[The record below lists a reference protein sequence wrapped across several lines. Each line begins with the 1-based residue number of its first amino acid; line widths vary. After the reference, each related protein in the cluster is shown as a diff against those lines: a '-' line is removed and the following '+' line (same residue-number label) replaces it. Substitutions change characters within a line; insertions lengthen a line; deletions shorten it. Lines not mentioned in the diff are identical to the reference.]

1 MLVVALLLRLGADSK
16 KAGVM
21 FLHPPSKTQ
30 ASLPHGAQDAGT
42 ATVANTHQVEDT
54 IRVACELGHLRKGW
68 VLPHED
74 LVL

>member
-1 MLVVALLLRLGADSK
+1 ML
-16 KAGVM
+16 
-21 FLHPPSKTQ
+21 
-30 ASLPHGAQDAGT
+30 T